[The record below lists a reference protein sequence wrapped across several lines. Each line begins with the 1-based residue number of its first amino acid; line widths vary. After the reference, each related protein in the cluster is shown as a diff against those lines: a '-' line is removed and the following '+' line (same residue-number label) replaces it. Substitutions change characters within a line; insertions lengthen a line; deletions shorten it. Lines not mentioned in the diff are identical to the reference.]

1 MSVGGVWAGV
11 TRLDLCHSFGH
22 WLDALFS
29 FALALDQVECR
40 NSQKTTLFFVLFD
53 EP

>member
-11 TRLDLCHSFGH
+11 TRLDLCHSFGT
-22 WLDALFS
+22 ALFS